1 MHKRALLLASILFL
15 VGSSLA
21 FAADSVTLAP
31 PTGPGPTAAP
41 ALAGAAVLMKHH
53 NTLGN
58 ILADGDGRTLYLY
71 TKDERNKSNCSGAC
85 LRAWP
90 ALLTVEAPQAGPG
103 VAGNRLATITRD
115 DGTKQV
121 AYNGWPLYYFASDAT
136 PGETKGQDVGGVWF
150 VVHAAGGGP
159 VQTNAPINIAKN
171 ATFGNI
177 LVEASGRVLYLY
189 SRDELNKSN
198 CSGGCLL
205 AWPALLTVGDPKI
218 GEGIDAK
225 LVGSIS
231 REDGARQLTYN
242 GWPLYYYA
250 PDEKPGDTKGQDV
263 GKVWYVLHPEGG
275 GPIFT
280 TATVNL
286 SKDAAL
292 GSFLMDHTGRTLY
305 LYTRDEPNKSNCS
318 GACLQRW
325 PALLTLNAP
334 VAGEGVNAQLFGTTK
349 RDDGT
354 MQVTYNS
361 WPLYYY
367 APDAKPGDTI
377 GQNVGGVWFVLS
389 AAGRA
394 IGLAPAALPSTG
406 DDRTGSVMGL
416 GAVLG
421 VLLLASGLWM
431 RRRVTA

>member
-1 MHKRALLLASILFL
+1 MHKRALLLASLLFV

-71 TKDERNKSNCSGAC
+71 TKDERNKSNCSGGC
-85 LRAWP
+85 LKAWP
-90 ALLTVEAPQAGPG
+90 ALLTVEAPQSGPG

-250 PDEKPGDTKGQDV
+250 PDEKPGDTKGQ
-263 GKVWYVLHPEGG
+263 
-275 GPIFT
+275 
-280 TATVNL
+280 
-286 SKDAAL
+286 
-292 GSFLMDHTGRTLY
+292 
-305 LYTRDEPNKSNCS
+305 
-318 GACLQRW
+318 
-325 PALLTLNAP
+325 
-334 VAGEGVNAQLFGTTK
+334 
-349 RDDGT
+349 
-354 MQVTYNS
+354 
-361 WPLYYY
+361 
-367 APDAKPGDTI
+367 
-377 GQNVGGVWFVLS
+377 NVGGVWFVLS
-389 AAGRA
+389 AAGKA
-394 IGLAPAALPSTG
+394 VGLAPAALPNTG
-406 DDRTGSVMGL
+406 DELTGSAMGL
-416 GAVLG
+416 GAVVG
-421 VLLLASGLWM
+421 MLLLAGGLWM
-431 RRRVTA
+431 RRRVTV